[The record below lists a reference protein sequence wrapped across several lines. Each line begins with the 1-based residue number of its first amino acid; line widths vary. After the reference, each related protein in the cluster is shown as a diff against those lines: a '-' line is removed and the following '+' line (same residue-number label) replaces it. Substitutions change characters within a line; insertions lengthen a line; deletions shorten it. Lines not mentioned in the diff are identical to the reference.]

1 MIRLNKSVDI
11 VIKEEARRVCFW
23 GDCFVNDWEPFRQPI
38 VGQFGV
44 MFGATI
50 IESATLPGE
59 IKL

>member
-1 MIRLNKSVDI
+1 MIKLCSFVDI
-11 VIKEEARRVCFW
+11 AVERDVCTACLW
-23 GDCFVNDWEPFRQPI
+23 GDCFVRDWEPFRQPI

-44 MFGATI
+44 IFGATI

>member
-1 MIRLNKSVDI
+1 MIKVSHFVD
-11 VIKEEARRVCFW
+11 VAVKQETRRVCFW